1 VPARDGKSRANSVIG
16 RSNARVERWSQISS
30 FVAVPAL
37 LAILTATQ
45 SRLQN
50 RITEFLVLP
59 PFAVVIYLIFRDPL
73 GKSANLRS
81 IVVLPCMGAAVGE
94 LSFRYLGFTPA
105 GIALDTVCVLSL
117 QSVIRARMPPAL
129 ALSVLAMLLRAK
141 SILYVVGVAEASTLI
156 AIVFFLW
163 RRLAI
168 APLLDEESLDAPSEV
183 VSVMEPSPA
192 NVVPKVP

>member
-1 VPARDGKSRANSVIG
+1 MARL
-16 RSNARVERWSQISS
+16 ERWAQISS

-45 SRLQN
+45 IRLHN
-50 RITEFLVLP
+50 LVTEFLLLP
-59 PFAVVIYLIFRDPL
+59 PFAVVIYLIFRDPF

-94 LSFRYLGFTPA
+94 LCSRYLDLTPA
-105 GIALDTVCVLSL
+105 GVAVDTLCVLSL
-117 QSVIRARMPPAL
+117 QSVLRARMPPAL

-141 SILYVVGVAEASTLI
+141 SFTYVLGVAEASSLI

-163 RRLAI
+163 RRFALS
-168 APLLDEESLDAPSEV
+168 PLLREETSSAATSEPG
-183 VSVMEPSPA
+183 SVREPSPA
-192 NVVPKVP
+192 NAVPKVPLG